1 MRRLINFVPPMPAA
15 QLRVP
20 VIGPEIPGAPKS
32 VPAKAFPSAV
42 VHVTEAVCPAAG
54 VVRDTAMFTD
64 ATPSVVVTLVA
75 VNWIESA
82 WAAVAAMEA
91 SSPANRKRIFIFE
104 ILMTCFVTASRYASR
119 TNRLSRHEKPRP
131 RAGFFEALI
140 ISWQCDSVDPR
151 GVLSEA
157 RRGVLFVGP
166 FQGV

>member
-1 MRRLINFVPPMPAA
+1 MIGITIVLGVASPAI

-20 VIGPEIPGAPKS
+20 LRWAGLFAVPKSWPAMAVPFAGPPVAVARRLAGPEIPGAPKS

-91 SSPANRKRIFIFE
+91 SSPANRKRIFIF
-104 ILMTCFVTASRYASR
+104 
-119 TNRLSRHEKPRP
+119 
-131 RAGFFEALI
+131 
-140 ISWQCDSVDPR
+140 
-151 GVLSEA
+151 
-157 RRGVLFVGP
+157 
-166 FQGV
+166 